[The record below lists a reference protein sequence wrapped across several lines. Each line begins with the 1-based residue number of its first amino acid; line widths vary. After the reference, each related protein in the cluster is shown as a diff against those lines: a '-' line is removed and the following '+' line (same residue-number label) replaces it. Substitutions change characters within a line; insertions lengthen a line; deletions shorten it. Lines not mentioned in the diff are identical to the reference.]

1 MVEPWTPYQWVLG
14 SIPTGVV
21 LCPCAR
27 HINSLQYWLNQE
39 RLLYPDMAEKL
50 LTGTLSLNN
59 NISVKMGLLLSA
71 CYYFSTYSMEQLL
84 NSIVVNFTVF
94 KFYSP

>member
-1 MVEPWTPYQWVLG
+1 MVEPRTPYQWVLG

-21 LCPCAR
+21 LCSCAR

-50 LTGTLSLNN
+50 STGTLSLNN
-59 NISVKMGLLLSA
+59 NISVKMGLLLCMLLSP
-71 CYYFSTYSMEQLL
+71 TYSMEQLL